1 MGRYKTV
8 DGSPTATITLRLPT
22 WLIEVAGEN
31 GNVRDILRVVL
42 IDYFVKR
49 RDGK

>member
-22 WLIEVAGEN
+22 WLLTAAEEQ
-31 GNVRDILRVVL
+31 GNVRDTLRSVL
-42 IDYFVKR
+42 IDHFVQR